1 MLRWEEF
8 EEKEKEIQPVKAQ
21 IQEKKTEQAPPQNQE
36 VEQEEQPRVALQTGN
51 LSDRLER
58 AKKAVAD
65 FDKQTGEEALEGMG
79 SRVDVDQKAMIN
91 CRADVNQLVP
101 FKYDWA
107 WQKYLDGCATH
118 WMPQE
123 INMTPDVA
131 LWKNE
136 KGLSEDER
144 KIVMRSLG
152 FFSTADSLVANNL
165 VLSIYRHIT
174 NPECRQ
180 YILRQS
186 FEEAIHTHAYQYI
199 IQSLGMDEAELFNMY
214 REVPSVAR
222 KASWALDFTKE
233 LDNPNFKTGDIEG
246 DKKLLKNLIA
256 FYCVLEGIFFYCGF
270 TQILSMGRR
279 NKMTGT
285 SEQFQYILRDESM
298 HLNFGIDMIN
308 QIKLEN
314 PHLWDEEMQ
323 DQAAG
328 MILQGME
335 LEIEYARDT
344 MPRGVLGMNASMME
358 EYLNYIANRRLV
370 QLGLPEEFPNTEN
383 PFPWMSEI
391 MDLRKEKNFFETRVI
406 EYQTGG
412 ALNWD

>member
-1 MLRWEEF
+1 MLSWEEF

-58 AKKAVAD
+58 AKKAVAA

-107 WQKYLDGCATH
+107 WQKYLDGCANH

-136 KGLSEDER
+136 KGLTEDER

-246 DKKLLKNLIA
+246 DKKLLTNLIA

>member
-1 MLRWEEF
+1 MLSWEEF

-21 IQEKKTEQAPPQNQE
+21 IQEKKTEQAPPQTQE

-107 WQKYLDGCATH
+107 WQKYLDGCANH

-131 LWKNE
+131 LWKDKN
-136 KGLSEDER
+136 GLSEDER

-165 VLSIYRHIT
+165 VLSLYRHIT

-180 YILRQS
+180 YLLRQS

-246 DKKLLKNLIA
+246 DKKLLRNLIA

>member
-1 MLRWEEF
+1 MLSWEEF

-21 IQEKKTEQAPPQNQE
+21 IPEKKAEQAAPQNQE
-36 VEQEEQPRVALQTGN
+36 VEQPKVALQTGS

-107 WQKYLDGCATH
+107 WQKYLDGCANH

-131 LWKNE
+131 LWKDKN
-136 KGLSEDER
+136 GLSEDER

-165 VLSIYRHIT
+165 VLSLYRHIT

-180 YILRQS
+180 YLLRQS
-186 FEEAIHTHAYQYI
+186 FEEAIHTHAYQYV

-222 KASWALDFTKE
+222 KASWALNFTKE

-246 DKKLLKNLIA
+246 DKTLLRNLIA

-370 QLGLPEEFPNTEN
+370 QLGLPEEFPNSEN

>member
-1 MLRWEEF
+1 MLSWEEF
-8 EEKEKEIQPVKAQ
+8 EEKEVKPVKAET
-21 IQEKKTEQAPPQNQE
+21 QEKKAQPAPQP
-36 VEQEEQPRVALQTGN
+36 QEEQVEQPKVALQTGS
-51 LSDRLER
+51 LSSRLER

-107 WQKYLDGCATH
+107 WQKYLDGCANH

-136 KGLSEDER
+136 DGLSDDER

-180 YILRQS
+180 YLLRQS

-233 LDNPNFKTGDIEG
+233 IDDPNFVTGEAEQ
-246 DKKLLKNLIA
+246 DKKLLRNLIA

-370 QLGLPEEFPNTEN
+370 QLGLPEEFPKAEN